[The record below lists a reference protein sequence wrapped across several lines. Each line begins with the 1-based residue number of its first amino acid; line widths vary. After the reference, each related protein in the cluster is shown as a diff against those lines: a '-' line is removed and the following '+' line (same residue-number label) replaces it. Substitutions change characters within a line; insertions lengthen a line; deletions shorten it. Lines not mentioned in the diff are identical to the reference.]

1 MHPVLNHIIAQHPD
15 IQSRLAQHQG
25 RVIRLNGGGL
35 ALTAA
40 ITAEGYLQATEA
52 AAEAVLT
59 FHSSAVG
66 KVLQG
71 QTPGVGDIDVCGD
84 HALGM
89 AVLPLI
95 GALQYR
101 WDEDIA
107 RLFGDTAAGG
117 ALHLSAQLREQ
128 GAQWRQD
135 IARHIEAAAREGR
148 APLVHHSEWAPF
160 TEALAALRD
169 DTARLQARLHKLEQA
184 RSKQQ

>member
-15 IQSRLAQHQG
+15 IQIQLAQHQG
-25 RVIRLNGGGL
+25 RVIRLSGGGL

-40 ITAEGYLQATEA
+40 ITAEGYLQATETE
-52 AAEAVLT
+52 AEAVLT

-71 QTPGVGDIDVCGD
+71 QKPGVGDIDVSGD
-84 HALGM
+84 HSLGM

-117 ALHLSAQLREQ
+117 ALHLTAQLREQ
-128 GAQWRQD
+128 GVQWRQD
-135 IARHIEAAAREGR
+135 IARHIEEAAREGR
-148 APLVHHSEWAPF
+148 APVVHHSEWTPF
-160 TEALAALRD
+160 TDDLAALRD
-169 DTARLQARLHKLEQA
+169 DTARLQARLRKLEQA
-184 RSKQQ
+184 KQKPS